1 MGKPYSQRTYP
12 SVRRLPTGVNK
23 AAVDIGAGKSSRKS
37 YLKKSQASMNNSP
50 NNSSRAHWELKLS
63 SVHAI
68 ILVGLI
74 TGSMVASF
82 YLGFLAGERTG
93 FESGQEASTVHTAR
107 IPIPDR
113 EMVSSNEG
121 FVSEDVYDQLAAAPK
136 AGSAHAAEDDLPAL
150 GKIESAPA
158 KNLADRLA
166 PIPDAGAFNAG
177 ENEAIEAAQNL
188 NSFTSPKIAGKA
200 DAKASADEKIL
211 SANQRLGGGGPVVGA
226 GLGDLNIKSAP
237 SRALAGSTLG
247 ALDEPRIFPYSGAEE
262 TLKRPAPTAVAA
274 LPQVATI
281 PIPKVTAV
289 ATPAPKLAN
298 KSVVAP
304 PDAESP
310 AAVLRTIL
318 PKGWYAQVA
327 APRKIAE
334 AQALA
339 MKLKRSGFPVLIER
353 ASVRGEDYFRVV
365 VGPEKDRV
373 QVDRLIGQV
382 RREGFEPF
390 PRAVK

>member
-23 AAVDIGAGKSSRKS
+23 AAVDIGTGNIGTGKNSRKS

-63 SVHAI
+63 SLHAI

-113 EMVSSNEG
+113 EMDSSNEG
-121 FVSEDVYDQLAAAPK
+121 SVSEDVYDQLAAAPK
-136 AGSAHAAEDDLPAL
+136 AGSAQATEEELPAL

-158 KNLADRLA
+158 KNLADSEALLHA
-166 PIPDAGAFNAG
+166 ANAIK
-177 ENEAIEAAQNL
+177 EMDAAQNL
-188 NSFTSPKIAGKA
+188 NSFTSPKMAEKTVVQAGLE
-200 DAKASADEKIL
+200 EKTV
-211 SANQRLGGGGPVVGA
+211 SAN
-226 GLGDLNIKSAP
+226 
-237 SRALAGSTLG
+237 SRLAGTGSAGVNIRDSATLG
-247 ALDEPRIFPYSGAEE
+247 ALDEPRSLPAAVAAGE
-262 TLKRPAPTAVAA
+262 TLKRLAPTAVPTAVPTAAAA
-274 LPQVATI
+274 LP
-281 PIPKVTAV
+281 
-289 ATPAPKLAN
+289 TPAAMP
-298 KSVVAP
+298 V
-304 PDAESP
+304 DAESSA
-310 AAVLRTIL
+310 AAVRTIL

-327 APRKIAE
+327 APRKISE
-334 AQALA
+334 AQGLA

-353 ASVRGEDYFRVV
+353 ASVRGEDYYRVV

-382 RREGFEPF
+382 KREGFEPF